1 MRLTEML
8 SDVILWTSAPVLN
21 NRGNGSR
28 PGMMFTMTHRGTY
41 TDTHTDTDTDT
52 DTHTDTDTE
61 TDREQT
67 PAHPPSDR
75 HNKRLTT
82 YLYKDQEQ
90 HKLRFLYRH
99 TFHNI

>member
-41 TDTHTDTDTDT
+41 TDTHTDTDTDRYRYK
-52 DTHTDTDTE
+52 TDTE
-61 TDREQT
+61 GGPRLI
-67 PAHPPSDR
+67 PPPLR
-75 HNKRLTT
+75 
-82 YLYKDQEQ
+82 Q
-90 HKLRFLYRH
+90 HK
-99 TFHNI
+99 TKG